1 MNTDPKPK
9 VVIVEDDTFL
19 VKFYKAKF
27 EQNGFTAVGI
37 EDGLG
42 AVAKIKAEQPN
53 LIILDI
59 GLPNVDGF
67 SILQELKKDPETK
80 DIHVIILTKLAQD
93 SDREIGSKLGATKY
107 MVKMEV
113 RLDEVIEEA
122 KKCVNGKF
130 VPVEPLPVPYPDPLQ
145 CPKCLKP
152 IVTEASFCPWCGT
165 KLDL

>member
-93 SDREIGSKLGATKY
+93 SDREIGSKLGAPNTSSKWKY
-107 MVKMEV
+107 
-113 RLDEVIEEA
+113 
-122 KKCVNGKF
+122 
-130 VPVEPLPVPYPDPLQ
+130 
-145 CPKCLKP
+145 
-152 IVTEASFCPWCGT
+152 ASM
-165 KLDL
+165 K